1 MLYEITID
9 GKNYR
14 VDLNRADGRWACR
27 LDGREFEVDAV
38 LARPDVLSLR
48 IGNFAYE
55 AKLERIANDLHVW
68 VGSTRFLAEVR
79 DPRSLRG
86 RARAGDDHGPKKI
99 VASMPGKVVRLLV
112 RDGEDVELGAGVAV
126 VEAMKMQNEIK
137 SPKKGTV
144 RTILV
149 SEGAAVNA
157 GDVLAI
163 VE

>member
-1 MLYEITID
+1 MIYEVTID
-9 GKNYR
+9 GKNCR
-14 VDLNRADGRWACR
+14 VELNRADGRWACR
-27 LDGREFEVDAV
+27 LDGRELKVDAA

-55 AKLERIANDLHVW
+55 AKLERVANDLHVW
-68 VGSTRFLAEVR
+68 VGSARFVAEVR

-112 RDGEDVELGAGVAV
+112 RAGEEVEVGAGVAV

-137 SPKKGTV
+137 
-144 RTILV
+144 
-149 SEGAAVNA
+149 
-157 GDVLAI
+157 
-163 VE
+163 